1 MHRHGKRVRDSIEV
15 GVAGFLVRPGG
26 DQIEVVD
33 GVQNVV
39 DQPGAID
46 ARARDQLFRD
56 SGVVC
61 VGEGMVAVGFDLA
74 LFIDHSHLG
83 HFDVMIAAFRI
94 NEIDYCA
101 VLAQP
106 HLVFLGRTGH
116 VRPSQKRLMRAEAS
130 IRSSSEVA

>member
-1 MHRHGKRVRDSIEV
+1 MHRHETRVRDSLEI

-46 ARARDQLFRD
+46 VRARDQLFRD

-94 NEIDYCA
+94 NEKDYCA